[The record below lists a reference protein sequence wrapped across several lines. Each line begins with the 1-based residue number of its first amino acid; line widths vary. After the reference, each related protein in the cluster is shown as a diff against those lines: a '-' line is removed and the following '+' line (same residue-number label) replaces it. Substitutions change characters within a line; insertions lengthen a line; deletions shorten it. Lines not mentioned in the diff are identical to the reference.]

1 MAATPFIAR
10 SALTAL
16 AFVLCALT
24 SAASAQTAREPD
36 AIVRWLYEA
45 TMKTQNRAV
54 PSPFD
59 QNNKKRQL
67 LTQSLDTLWK
77 RADKKVNPDGKDMGA
92 IEFDVVS
99 NSQDPSIK
107 SFRLKTES
115 RDEQRATVAA
125 DFTSIYGG
133 PRRSEKRVLRQVA
146 RYDLLR
152 ENGAW
157 KIDNVRLTIEGK
169 PWEMRAFL
177 EAVLRNCIGSDRPC
191 DAPR

>member
-1 MAATPFIAR
+1 MTFVTRI
-10 SALTAL
+10 AL
-16 AFVLCALT
+16 AAALAL
-24 SAASAQTAREPD
+24 SAFTAPLAAQTAREPE
-36 AIVRWLYEA
+36 AIVRWLYQA
-45 TMKTQNRAV
+45 TMKTQNQAV

-59 QNNKKRQL
+59 TNNKKRQL

-77 RADKKVNPDGKDMGA
+77 RADKKVNPKGEDHGA

-107 SFRLKTES
+107 SFSLKTES
-115 RDEQRATVAA
+115 RDSQRATVAA
-125 DFTSIYGG
+125 NFTSVYGSA
-133 PRRSEKRVLRQVA
+133 REKRVVRQVA

>member
-10 SALTAL
+10 SVLATLAL
-16 AFVLCALT
+16 VLCILT
-24 SAASAQTAREPD
+24 TPASAQTAREPE

-45 TMKTQNRAV
+45 TMKTQNQAV

-59 QNNKKRQL
+59 TNNKKRQL
-67 LTQSLDTLWK
+67 LTRSLDTLWK
-77 RADKKVNPDGKDMGA
+77 RADKKVNPKGGDVGA

-107 SFRLKTES
+107 SFSLKTES
-115 RDEQRATVAA
+115 RDDRRATVAA
-125 DFTSIYGG
+125 TFTSIYDGG
-133 PRRSEKRVLRQVA
+133 RKVLVQVA
-146 RYDLLR
+146 RYDFLR
-152 ENGAW
+152 ETGGW

-169 PWEMRAFL
+169 PWEMRAHL
-177 EAVLRNCIGSDRPC
+177 EAALRNCIGSDRPC